1 MDLTMSTGR
10 KFNELDCQEQISPL
24 RLCGSRKS
32 PAAVGCIDAVSAEVR
47 HRLSFERSQAIAILA
62 PQILLAERAAA
73 PE

>member
-10 KFNELDCQEQISPL
+10 KFNELDCQKQISQL

-32 PAAVGCIDAVSAEVR
+32 PAVGCIDAVSAEVR
-47 HRLSFERSQAIAILA
+47 HRLSFKRSQAIAILA